1 MRKNKAAAIIGKCVL
16 VVVVLCLLSND
27 SKLFATDDEEQSIL
41 RRYLKV
47 TSENHQHYH
56 GNTIIH
62 PNQQQQQQQRH
73 LEEEEDI
80 GIYTW
85 AQINLQPLSEPPKP
99 KKEVPLFW
107 HIPKCGG
114 TTAKS
119 IYECLDLTL
128 ANRAGA
134 LPQFGHDTDNFLLRF
149 RPWGDGGA
157 SYVNADTTSYEGID
171 RAARLRL
178 VQAHKADI
186 IFTSYPRYAIEHLYN
201 RNNKGRALG
210 LFRHPVQRLVS
221 KFYYLQIA

>member
-1 MRKNKAAAIIGKCVL
+1 MRRNKAAAIIGKCVL
-16 VVVVLCLLSND
+16 VVMVLCLLSND
-27 SKLFATDDEEQSIL
+27 SKLFAIDDEEQTIP

-47 TSENHQHYH
+47 TSEHHQHH

-62 PNQQQQQQQRH
+62 PYQQQQQQQRH
-73 LEEEEDI
+73 LEEEDI
-80 GIYTW
+80 DIYTW